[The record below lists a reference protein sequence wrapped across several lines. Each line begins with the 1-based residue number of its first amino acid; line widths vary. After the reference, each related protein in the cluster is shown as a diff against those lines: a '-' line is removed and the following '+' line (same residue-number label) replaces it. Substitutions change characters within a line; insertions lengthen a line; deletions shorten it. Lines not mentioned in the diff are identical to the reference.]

1 MADAPH
7 RDCHTLTGNEVRVIV
22 HELQEP
28 LQASRRMLGALA
40 VISMWQQ
47 KNQARP
53 LGPFVLAAHDEI
65 IDDVL
70 RNIGKVSKLCFP
82 QNKRK
87 V

>member
-1 MADAPH
+1 
-7 RDCHTLTGNEVRVIV
+7 
-22 HELQEP
+22 
-28 LQASRRMLGALA
+28 MLGALA

-53 LGPFVLAAHDEI
+53 LAPFVLAAHDEI